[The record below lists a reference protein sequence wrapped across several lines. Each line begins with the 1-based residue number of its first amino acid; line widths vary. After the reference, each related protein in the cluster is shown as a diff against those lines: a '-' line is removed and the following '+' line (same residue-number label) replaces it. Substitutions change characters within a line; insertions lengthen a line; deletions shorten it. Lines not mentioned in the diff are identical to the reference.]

1 MKIRTIFLLLI
12 PIVIAGFSALNWGLF
27 ITPGPLNLGVTEVQA
42 PLGLV
47 MLGAL
52 VFMAVVFL
60 VFLLYLQTTVL
71 LDTRQHSK
79 ELQSNRK
86 LAEQAEISRL
96 TELRTFIDTAMKR
109 QLTQDTESRA
119 SVLVRLEALDL
130 GLRLALEQSENTLS
144 ACLGEMEDRLEK
156 IVAPSK
162 T

>member
-1 MKIRTIFLLLI
+1 MKIRTLFLLLI
-12 PIVIAGFSALNWGLF
+12 PVVIAGFTALNWGLF

-47 MLGAL
+47 MLGIL

-96 TELRTFIDTAMKR
+96 TELRTFVDTAIKR
-109 QLTQDTESRA
+109 QLAQDTESRA
-119 SVLVRLEALDL
+119 AVLVRLEALDL

-156 IVAPSK
+156 IVTPNK